1 VTDQVVFTPVATPT
15 IAAAASLISYFHRA
29 WPPTALVVVLIIN
42 AAWVGLLA
50 RGLFAIGEKVF

>member
-1 VTDQVVFTPVATPT
+1 MVFTLVATPT
-15 IAAAASLISYFHRA
+15 IAAASAVSLISYFHRA